1 MIIFNIF
8 ISILFLIKNTKNN
21 HNKIKVNKEKIN
33 SDNDSNSEELCFVFE
48 YSRHGTRSPSAN
60 TFDNK
65 TGKYLDYFNFTW
77 DGRGELTPV
86 GMRQHYILGI
96 RNRLKY
102 ANFLDFSHF
111 NHLEIL
117 VASTLLNR
125 TIESAYSQL
134 LGMFPPGTGPQ
145 ITKDQINLSYPPNNL
160 NKEVINE
167 VKELNFNALKNQSNI
182 FPVYFYDSDYLF
194 LNEKYCT
201 NYNKIQLEAYKK
213 AKVFEYIDEFKNKYQ
228 EKINE
233 FLNSNNIKYDFTFVF
248 RFTDNFLVNIGNGI
262 DMQNFYNIVK
272 VSKETFREEC
282 IKFKK
287 LVLYDFYD
295 TDPSMIYYY
304 SSRFFRIL
312 LSYMENRK
320 NNYDIK
326 SYSIPKMVI
335 YIGQDAT
342 MNIIEF
348 CMHKIFNIKYGMPD
362 FGSNIYFELY
372 KNKFNVNVKYYIDDV
387 ITLNIDY
394 ETFKENIERNLKS
407 DDDINEFCGNKIE
420 KNDDDN
426 NNKNKDKIIILLCV
440 IIFILIIALIIFI
453 FKYKKFKKKFT
464 YLDINKSVKKTSLLY
479 EYKNK

>member
-8 ISILFLIKNTKNN
+8 ISILFLIKISKNN
-21 HNKIKVNKEKIN
+21 HNKIIVNKENIN
-33 SDNDSNSEELCFVFE
+33 NDNDSNSEELCFVFE
-48 YSRHGTRSPSAN
+48 YSRHGARSPSSDE
-60 TFDNK
+60 FDNK
-65 TGKYLDYFNFTW
+65 TGKYLDLFNFTW
-77 DGRGELTPV
+77 DGRGELTPI

-96 RNRLKY
+96 RNRIKY

-117 VASTLLNR
+117 VASNLLNR

-145 ITKDQINLSYPPNNL
+145 ITQDQIYLSYPPNNL
-160 NKEVINE
+160 NKEVIKE
-167 VKELNFNALKNQSNI
+167 VIELNFSALKNHSNI
-182 FPVYFYDSDYLF
+182 FPVYLYNSGYLF
-194 LNEKYCT
+194 LNEKYC
-201 NYNKIQLEAYKK
+201 NNFKKIQKEAYKK
-213 AKVFEYIDEFKNKYQ
+213 AKVFEYIDEFKNKYK

-233 FLNSNNIKYDFTFVF
+233 FLNSNNIEYDFNFVF
-248 RFTDNFLVNIGNGI
+248 KFTDNFLVNIGNGI

-295 TDPSMIYYY
+295 TDPNMIYYY

-320 NNYDIK
+320 NNFDIK

-335 YIGQDAT
+335 YLGQDAT

-348 CMHKIFNIKYGMPD
+348 FMHKIFDIKYEMPD
-362 FGSNIYFELY
+362 FASNIYFELY
-372 KNKFNVNVKYYIDDV
+372 KNKSNFIVKYYINDF
-387 ITLNIDY
+387 IILNINFD
-394 ETFKENIERNLKS
+394 EFKENIERNLKS
-407 DDDINEFCGNKIE
+407 EDEINKFCGNKEE

-426 NNKNKDKIIILLCV
+426 NNKNKDNIIRLLCI
-440 IIFILIIALIIFI
+440 IIFILIIAFIIIF
-453 FKYKKFKKKFT
+453 FKYKQLKKKYL
-464 YLDINKSVKKTSLLY
+464 YLDINEKVSKSTLLY